1 MFHRLP
7 KGDFAATEPLV
18 HSLDEGCEIA
28 QVIRDKEPLQ
38 KQTLFDGHQQISR
51 ACGFT
56 VVAGDHSAQGKACE
70 VACPGKSRVQMIASH
85 VVKVCIDAIRGNVT
99 QGLSH
104 ISYALVIDH
113 MLHTD
118 AVKIFIF
125 LPSTSCAYNH
135 SSQAR

>member
-18 HSLDEGCEIA
+18 HSLDERWAIA
-28 QVIRDKEPLQ
+28 QVIRDKEPLK

-51 ACGFT
+51 ACGFA
-56 VVAGDHSAQGKACE
+56 VVARDHAAQGKACE
-70 VACPGKSRVQMIASH
+70 VACTGKSRVQMIASH
-85 VVKVCIDAIRGNVT
+85 VVKVCIDAIRSNVT

-104 ISYALVIDH
+104 ISYALVIDD

-118 AVKIFIF
+118 AVQIFNF
-125 LPSTSCAYNH
+125 LRSTG
-135 SSQAR
+135 